1 MARLPTPNPID
12 SGYMGRGQCVDH
24 LGSTTID
31 CKACGSQQRAERYKV
46 ILGPTVGFGAPFFVK
61 PFLHRSSTKG
71 MTGRKGIF
79 ALCCRCQSF
88 WSEDEGARESLVLQG
103 DDPDGIIAE
112 HMRYEML
119 NRAAEGLEK
128 PATESGGTETESGA
142 VGLSPT
148 SRVRK
153 LGADTPKE
161 PAVQQPQSVEPTVD
175 VPSVGADGQVDKWV
189 CSDCDSVV
197 SESATVCPSCG
208 VSFDGEQSEDGES
221 QPDGTLET
229 TAYRFGRLG
238 TYKRGSETAIE
249 DSAFGVED
257 DPEIAT
263 LQEALAAREQEIQEL
278 EEERRQAEAV
288 EQRKAE
294 AAKRVFELERKL
306 KEADTKLASLKNPS
320 LRVAKVLVQ
329 SCTRCKF
336 ANVRMPCDLCPE
348 CSAEMS
354 IQRGAIQTWRCGK
367 CDMVAGKDASSCT
380 FCEVSFDV

>member
-1 MARLPTPNPID
+1 M
-12 SGYMGRGQCVDH
+12 
-24 LGSTTID
+24 
-31 CKACGSQQRAERYKV
+31 K
-46 ILGPTVGFGAPFFVK
+46 
-61 PFLHRSSTKG
+61 
-71 MTGRKGIF
+71 
-79 ALCCRCQSF
+79 
-88 WSEDEGARESLVLQG
+88 
-103 DDPDGIIAE
+103 
-112 HMRYEML
+112 
-119 NRAAEGLEK
+119 
-128 PATESGGTETESGA
+128 
-142 VGLSPT
+142 
-148 SRVRK
+148 
-153 LGADTPKE
+153 
-161 PAVQQPQSVEPTVD
+161 
-175 VPSVGADGQVDKWV
+175 
-189 CSDCDSVV
+189 
-197 SESATVCPSCG
+197 
-208 VSFDGEQSEDGES
+208 
-221 QPDGTLET
+221 
-229 TAYRFGRLG
+229 
-238 TYKRGSETAIE
+238 

-257 DPEIAT
+257 DPEVAA
-263 LQEALAAREQEIQEL
+263 LQEELAAREQEIQEL